1 MSFKYTCSIIYTVSN
16 LFTGSIKPSHV
27 QAYLCIFQS
36 RQKHTKIKS
45 NQSIKKYEQ
54 SLKQFKTEY

>member
-1 MSFKYTCSIIYTVSN
+1 MSFKYTCTIIYTVSN
-16 LFTGSIKPSHV
+16 LFTGSIKPPV
-27 QAYLCIFQS
+27 QAYPCIFQS